1 MQPAKNDRQAECIA
15 GVSLACWANI
25 GVATLLLFS
34 LYLSAVLLLPL
45 VPASK
50 DVSSF
55 QLKLRARSQQVD
67 RDDQHLTVYISELP
81 ARFQTEPRNKM
92 LGYGA
97 LGAVLEQPGSE
108 MWDTQWHQLDY
119 WFHMQLHTSPRRT
132 YDAAAADIILVPVAP
147 RIRSFN
153 TTLRMFMKQAPE
165 ILPFLGQKPHL
176 LVLNH
181 PVHVY
186 DHGAPG
192 VLDMPSSRHFTYV
205 AMQAQA
211 VKGHEDWRDRDTS
224 NIIITPNLMHIHW
237 HRGHS
242 ALRSVHH
249 SAFNATA
256 TKSRKRQLAAVTGKL
271 RRYAM
276 RYRLHGDCI
285 ARPQLCRYVNWT
297 NDASVGPTVE
307 AIAASWYTFHGQ
319 ADFAL
324 RAALYQALVTGSIP
338 VLTNPE
344 DLHHMP
350 YTDTLD
356 YSAFTLLIDGRA
368 TGGFMDVKSPTG
380 RANVM
385 DLLQSQHNESS
396 ALLMLAEVHRVRRVM
411 QFSLNP
417 DHDLQQFGEPMWQL
431 QHEDDAFTF
440 TMKAVMRRLC
450 SKGEIIAERC
460 GAAAQL
466 RAAAALP
473 GKSTAA
479 GAQWPLPSTM

>member
-1 MQPAKNDRQAECIA
+1 MQPAKNDKQAEYIA
-15 GVSLACWANI
+15 GVSLARWVNI
-25 GVATLLLFS
+25 GVSTLLLVS
-34 LYLSAVLLLPL
+34 LSLSAVLLLPL
-45 VPASK
+45 VPASR

-55 QLKLRARSQQVD
+55 QLKLRARSQHVD
-67 RDDQHLTVYISELP
+67 PEDHHLRVFIAEMP

-97 LGAVLEQPGSE
+97 LGAVLEQPGNE
-108 MWDTQWHQLDY
+108 IWDTQWHQLDY
-119 WFHMQLHTSPRRT
+119 WFHMQLYTSPHRT

-147 RIRSFN
+147 RIRAFN

-165 ILPFLGQKPHL
+165 ILPFLGRKPHL

-181 PVHVY
+181 PIHVY

-192 VLDMPSSRHFTYV
+192 VLDMPSARHFTYV

-211 VKGHEDWRDRDTS
+211 VEGHEDWHDRDIS
-224 NIIITPNLMHIHW
+224 NIIITPNLMQMHW

-242 ALRSVHH
+242 ALRSLHH
-249 SAFNATA
+249 SAFNASA
-256 TKSRKRQLAAVTGKL
+256 TKSRKRLLAAVTGKL
-271 RRYAM
+271 RHYAM

-285 ARPQLCRYVNWT
+285 ARPKLCRYVNWT
-297 NDASVGPTVE
+297 NDAAVGPTVD
-307 AIAASWYTFHGQ
+307 AMAASWYTFHGQ

-324 RAALYQALVTGSIP
+324 RAALYQALVAGSVP

-350 YTDTLD
+350 YTDMLN
-356 YSAFTLLIDGRA
+356 YAAFTVLMDGRDA
-368 TGGFMDVKSPTG
+368 GGFIDPKSPTG
-380 RANVM
+380 RANVI
-385 DLLQSQHNESS
+385 DLLQAQHNESS

-417 DHDLQQFGEPMWQL
+417 DHELLRFGEPMWQL
-431 QHEDDAFTF
+431 QHGDDAFTF

-450 SKGEIIAERC
+450 SQGRISAERC
-460 GAAAQL
+460 GVTARL
-466 RAAAALP
+466 RAAGGVP
-473 GKSTAA
+473 GKSEGAA
-479 GAQWPLPSTM
+479 QVRPLPA